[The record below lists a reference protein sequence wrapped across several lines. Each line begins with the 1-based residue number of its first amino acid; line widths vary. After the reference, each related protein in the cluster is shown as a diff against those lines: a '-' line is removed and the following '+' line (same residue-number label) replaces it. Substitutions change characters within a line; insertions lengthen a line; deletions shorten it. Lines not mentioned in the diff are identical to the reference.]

1 MRPSKFSKMYCPP
14 IRVRCPGLATAKWLA
29 LLTVIAEAAIALFF
43 CGTGAIIV
51 MIILAVLFIAFAAGV
66 TVNGIRQ
73 EFYDCWITTTGLSA
87 TVILS
92 IPMFTSLF

>member
-14 IRVRCPGLATAKWLA
+14 IRVRCPGLTAAKWLA

-43 CGTGAIIV
+43 SGTGAIIV
-51 MIILAVLFIAFAAGV
+51 MIISAVLFIAFAAGV

-73 EFYDCWITTTGLSA
+73 EFYDCWITTSGLSA
-87 TVILS
+87 AVGLS
-92 IPMFTSLF
+92 ILMFTSLF